1 MRKEEVLRT
10 GQLPFVHEVQTTGVP
25 LHPIQDLQRPQDPH
39 TIEVKVNKN
48 TSRQKSLIRTAGAVI
63 LIQDQVLHPGHP
75 VLTLARE
82 VHQVLLQHTESQ
94 AATLLTDRIHDRAVV
109 PTGRIHDQVAV
120 ARVVHL
126 QAIQEVVVVEAIL
139 HRVDQV
145 VQAVRTVAE
154 VHQEVRDHHPVVRL
168 LPEVLLPEV
177 AEDRNYKSVRN
188 KFVKS

>member
-10 GQLPFVHEVQTTGVP
+10 GQLPFVHVVQTTGVP

-82 VHQVLLQHTESQ
+82 VHQVLLQHTKSQ